1 MKMSKYVANLSEGTR
16 VRLMGLG
23 HHPKRGYEC
32 TVIGVLPNPSRRA
45 EHQWYDV
52 RFDDNSF
59 GRFLEKYL
67 VETQEIPPREWPDL
81 FGSFSHRHEYW
92 LVHMEI
98 FDRETAA
105 QITSRML
112 RLKSITTEGPMIVVV
127 GEDVAS
133 EVSQLI
139 RAPSRVLLTR
149 NKKGVDEGIEEEGI
163 EIDAEKNLLVLRFR
177 SAVLPEVVDG
187 WRVKLG
193 FELGDREPVHAG
205 GS

>member
-1 MKMSKYVANLSEGTR
+1 MKMSKHVANLSEGTH
-16 VRLMGLG
+16 VRLIGLG
-23 HHPKRGYEC
+23 HHPKRGDEC

-67 VETQEIPPREWPDL
+67 VETQEIPPREWPDF
-81 FGSFSHRHEYW
+81 FGSFSHRHENW

-98 FDRETAA
+98 FDRETVE

-112 RLKSITTEGPMIVVV
+112 RLKSITAEGPMIIVV
-127 GEDVAS
+127 GEDVAN

-149 NKKGVDEGIEEEGI
+149 NKKGADEGI

-187 WRVKLG
+187 V
-193 FELGDREPVHAG
+193 A
-205 GS
+205 